1 MTTPILSTSGLTRHF
16 PVKNGLYGAGGTL
29 KAVDGV
35 DLLLYPGEVLGLAGE
50 SGCGKSTVAKLVM
63 GLLPPT
69 SGTIT
74 FAGKELGT
82 MDKKEIS
89 AFRRQVQM
97 IFQDPFSSLNPRMRV
112 GDIIGE
118 PLTIHRSAS
127 GEQLRDKVLQLMA
140 RVGLAP
146 EQYHRYPHEFSGGQ
160 RQRIGIARA
169 LAAGPRLVIADEPV
183 SALDLS
189 IQAQI
194 VNLLQELKEEFSLS
208 LLFIAHDLSVVR
220 HMSDR
225 IAIMYL
231 GKIVECAPREELFSR
246 YLHPYTEALL
256 SAIPQLAPRQ
266 GQKRIILS
274 GDLPSP
280 IAPPPGCPFHT
291 RCPYARPLCRQQVPS
306 LEEKE
311 TGHTA
316 ACHFSGVLYR

>member
-1 MTTPILSTSGLTRHF
+1 MKTPLLSTTNLTRYF
-16 PVKNGLYGAGGTL
+16 PVKSGLHGAGATL

-50 SGCGKSTVAKLVM
+50 SGCGKSTVAKLLM

-74 FAGKELGT
+74 CTGKDLAT
-82 MDKKEIS
+82 MGRAETA

-97 IFQDPFSSLNPRMRV
+97 IFQDPFSSLNPRMRI

-118 PLTIHRSAS
+118 PLTVHRIAS
-127 GEQLRDKVLQLMA
+127 GDQLRDRVLRLMT

-146 EQYHRYPHEFSGGQ
+146 EQYQRYPHEFSGGQ

-169 LAAGPRLVIADEPV
+169 LAAGPSLVIADEPV

-194 VNLLQELKEEFSLS
+194 INLLQELKEEFSLS

-231 GKIVECAPREELFSR
+231 GKIVECAPRDELFNR
-246 YLHPYTEALL
+246 CLHPYTEALL
-256 SAIPQLAPRQ
+256 SAIPHLVARQ
-266 GQKRIILS
+266 GEERIILS

-291 RCPYARPLCRQQVPS
+291 RCPYVRPLCREQAPP

-311 TGHTA
+311 PGHTA
-316 ACHFSGVLYR
+316 ACHFSDSLFR